1 MSIFKK
7 GGKEEEKEAKDFLEE
22 HERLKQLKLNPH
34 TSAPASPA
42 PQPRPQPAAP
52 APAQPHPPQP
62 SVQPQAVQRPLAQP
76 QAERPPIEYLIEAV
90 RALGMDVK
98 PVEAL
103 REYARLLDEKEKE
116 LVKRIEEL
124 EAILKAVRQARQT
137 LRQLG
142 V

>member
-7 GGKEEEKEAKDFLEE
+7 GGKEDLPEREAKDFLEE
-22 HERLKQLKLNPH
+22 HERLKQLKLNPQP
-34 TSAPASPA
+34 APASPASPPA
-42 PQPRPQPAAP
+42 PQPRPPQPAP
-52 APAQPHPPQP
+52 APAQPRAPQPPQP
-62 SVQPQAVQRPLAQP
+62 SVQPQA